1 MIYFLSKLDKRQ
13 VIKLIYGK
21 RFCIFK
27 TVKDCVQFILTK
39 DIKRIEYDTKT
50 KLGKVYVGEIGSDY
64 YVEFEAEEK
73 DLKGFMNLSKNE
85 ENN

>member
-1 MIYFLSKLDKRQ
+1 M
-13 VIKLIYGK
+13 
-21 RFCIFK
+21 
-27 TVKDCVQFILTK
+27 K

-64 YVEFEAEEK
+64 YIAFEAEEK
-73 DLKGFMNLSKNE
+73 DLKAFMNLSKNE

>member
-1 MIYFLSKLDKRQ
+1 M
-13 VIKLIYGK
+13 KLIYGK

-27 TVKDCVQFILTK
+27 TVNDYIQFILTK

-64 YVEFEAEEK
+64 YIAFEAEEK
-73 DLKGFMNLSKNE
+73 DLKAFMNLSKNE